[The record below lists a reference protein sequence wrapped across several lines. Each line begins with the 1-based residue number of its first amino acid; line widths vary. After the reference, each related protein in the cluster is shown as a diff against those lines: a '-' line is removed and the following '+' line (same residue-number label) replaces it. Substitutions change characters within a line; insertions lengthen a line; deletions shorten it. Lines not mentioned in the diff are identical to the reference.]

1 MISRGICQAEVG
13 GRRLRSDD
21 LREITPQVPSEFV
34 AVDLVNTALVSDAD
48 LLSFLGA
55 NATPASVPSDLWMVR

>member
-1 MISRGICQAEVG
+1 
-13 GRRLRSDD
+13 LRSDD